1 MVVSYQIS
9 NRWPIFD
16 IKNNKKKGE
25 QNIVKTIEEAVREC
39 KVIEGVG
46 AKSGNPYTA
55 ISLEL
60 SNGYKELVF
69 LSRPMTE
76 MIKLLRQGE

>member
-1 MVVSYQIS
+1 MILK
-9 NRWPIFD
+9 I
-16 IKNNKKKGE
+16 IKKGE